1 VQKGEHGDLL
11 ILTRGMTVEEARN
24 LKKGNEL
31 ESERES
37 RFSDNAARDLNG
49 KLFPFGWAKLLYR
62 LKVKGTSSARLV
74 LLGLRKDMRAKK
86 RYGALSTAM
95 YAELAYRGM
104 KKPQYKWAEL
114 SWTLEDNRPI
124 NLGIKAMRAQI
135 YKTYRVYE
143 KAL

>member
-1 VQKGEHGDLL
+1 MVVCIPNLNEAAHDLH
-11 ILTRGMTVEEARN
+11 
-24 LKKGNEL
+24 
-31 ESERES
+31 
-37 RFSDNAARDLNG
+37 G

-74 LLGLRKDMRAKK
+74 LLGLRQEMRAKK
-86 RYGALSTAM
+86 RYGGLSTAM

-104 KKPQYKWAEL
+104 RKPQYKWAEL

-124 NLGIKAMRAQI
+124 NLGIKAMRGKV